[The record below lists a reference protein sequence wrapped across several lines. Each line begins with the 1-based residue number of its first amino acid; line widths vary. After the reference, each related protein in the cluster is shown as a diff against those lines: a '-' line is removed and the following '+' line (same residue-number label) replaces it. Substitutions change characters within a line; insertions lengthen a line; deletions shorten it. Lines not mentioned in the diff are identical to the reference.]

1 MKMLYNEIAQLNM
14 SIVLLFYGASNVS
27 HPAIMQFLQTLKF
40 VPFSLLPFQK
50 LVCCKCG
57 GIDRCAA
64 NTHNTTNS
72 TTN

>member
-1 MKMLYNEIAQLNM
+1 MKMLYNGITQLNM

-40 VPFSLLPFQK
+40 VPFSLLLPFQK

-57 GIDRCAA
+57 AMDMVA
-64 NTHNTTNS
+64 
-72 TTN
+72 